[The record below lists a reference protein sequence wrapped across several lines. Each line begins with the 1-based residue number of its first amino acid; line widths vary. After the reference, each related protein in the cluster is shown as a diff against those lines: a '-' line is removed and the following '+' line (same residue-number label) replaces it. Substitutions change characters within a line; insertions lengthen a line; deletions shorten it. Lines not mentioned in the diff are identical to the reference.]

1 MTYRIANAPLAG
13 PARSG
18 TVVHVKPPVKLIFYP
33 GEERFPCTNPKHKK
47 EVVILGH
54 IYVVGGEGEVYEACG
69 GPETGS
75 HDRGHTS
82 GPTPKGKYRL
92 GPRHHH
98 VTVNWSSSCIAFGRP
113 IRQGA
118 VEYEYQDEKGL
129 WHVASGPDGK
139 VTKLRLKERRVELNR
154 ALTEDKRQEVIRD
167 VRSWFRWDDGT
178 MMDKWWGNDFGE
190 WAWNLPGTA
199 CYIHTTP
206 KDEVAWLLLGGKDIQ
221 LENSHGCVHVHPK
234 DRDEMIRKGYL
245 RHGAYFELKGYHEK
259 GPP

>member
-18 TVVHVKPPVKLIFYP
+18 TVVHVRPPVKLIFYP
-33 GEERFPCTNPKHKK
+33 GDEQRGDTL
-47 EVVILGH
+47 LGH
-54 IYVVGGEGEVYEACG
+54 IYVMGGEGEVYEACG
-69 GPETGS
+69 GPAERS
-75 HDRGHTS
+75 HEPGHTR
-82 GPTPKGKYRL
+82 GPTPKGKYHL

-98 VTVNWSSSCIAFGRP
+98 VTVNWSTSCIAYGAP
-113 IRQGA
+113 LRQGA
-118 VEYEYQDEKGL
+118 VEYEYQDEKGH

-154 ALTEDKRQEVIRD
+154 PLTEDRRQEVIRD
-167 VRSWFRWDDGT
+167 VRKLFRWNDGT
-178 MMDKWWGNDFGE
+178 PMDSWWRNDFGE

-206 KDEVAWLLLGGKDIQ
+206 KTEVAWHLLNQNIA
-221 LENSHGCVHVHPK
+221 LENSHGCIHIHPK
-234 DRDEMIRKGYL
+234 DRDEMMRKGYL
-245 RHGAYFELKGYHEK
+245 KQGAYFEVKGYSEK